1 MVPDP
6 AGSRPLDLALS
17 LAERD
22 RMERESIRL
31 PIDQRSVMVLHFYL
45 ELPLTTV
52 ATILDIPVGT
62 AKSRLHYGLRSCVDR

>member
-1 MVPDP
+1 M
-6 AGSRPLDLALS
+6 DLALS

>member
-1 MVPDP
+1 
-6 AGSRPLDLALS
+6 
-17 LAERD
+17 
-22 RMERESIRL
+22 MERESIRL